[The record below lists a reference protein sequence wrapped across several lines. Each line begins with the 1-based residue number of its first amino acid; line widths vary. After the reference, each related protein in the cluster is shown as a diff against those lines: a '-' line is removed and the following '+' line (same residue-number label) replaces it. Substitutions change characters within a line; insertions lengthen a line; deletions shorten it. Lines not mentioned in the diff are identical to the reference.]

1 MVEFRSE
8 PSQPDSHES
17 GWSTNGSGL
26 EVFPLLESSSGGVP
40 AAATSDGKTVPSQ
53 TSLSR
58 PAASA
63 GRSSAVNKLNT
74 SSSGGSSSGGST
86 GQGGG
91 HHKQRNKRPKKM
103 SGGGGYVPASAVESD
118 YHNPYDHHQRFA
130 GLEAL
135 GASTANTSEDGG
147 NHYEAPSCLVR
158 NPSGSLFI
166 PSTGEIG

>member
-1 MVEFRSE
+1 MAH
-8 PSQPDSHES
+8 D
-17 GWSTNGSGL
+17 GL
-26 EVFPLLESSSGGVP
+26 EVFPLLESSSGSVP
-40 AAATSDGKTVPSQ
+40 ATAAPAGRETGKLQSQ

-58 PAASA
+58 PAAGA
-63 GRSSAVNKLNT
+63 GGRSSAVNKLNT

-86 GQGGG
+86 GVGVGGG
-91 HHKQRNKRPKKM
+91 GHKQRNKRPKKM
-103 SGGGGYVPASAVESD
+103 SGGGGGGYVPASAVESD

-135 GASTANTSEDGG
+135 GASTANTSEEGG

-166 PSTGEIG
+166 PSTGEPFL